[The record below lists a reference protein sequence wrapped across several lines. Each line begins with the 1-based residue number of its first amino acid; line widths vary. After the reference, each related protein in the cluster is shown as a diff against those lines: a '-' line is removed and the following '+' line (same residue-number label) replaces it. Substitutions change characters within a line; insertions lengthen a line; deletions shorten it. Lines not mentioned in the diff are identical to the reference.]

1 MNEKKIAH
9 SIFLTFLFI
18 LVLSSITTYNDY
30 RLSEIIDHNRE
41 FFSRSTEVVKNITRF
56 QRNML
61 SMVSGLQ
68 GYSLTGKRVFIE
80 TYEAANKDNDDILKE
95 LPTIVTDTSQT
106 RLLEEI
112 KILNAQWTDDYL
124 EPLKVAKS
132 LSSVNNKSIEE
143 FNRIYKYEFAS
154 GKEDSLQR
162 KLDSKLKNFV
172 AFEYQL
178 RSKREAELNRV
189 VDRTKAIAYFLTI
202 ISIIIGLLIIVILVR
217 RISSRIKQMTS
228 FAENIARGNY
238 NSKIES
244 LGKDELNSL
253 GRSLNIMAEELSKNI
268 ALLERQNQELDQFA
282 HIVSHDM
289 KSPLRGISN
298 VISWIEEDHGHE
310 LNAKVLEYISL
321 IKGRIFRAENLIE
334 GLLTYARIDKEA
346 AEKEKVDVNELVEE
360 IIEGVSNKNLTAKIG
375 KLPTVNT
382 EKILLFQVFSN
393 LISNAVKYNDKPHP
407 EISVYSQEYPD
418 KFEFFVKDN
427 GIGIAANHYHRI
439 FTIFQTLR
447 EKDSFESTGVGLA
460 IVKKILDGKKQTI
473 EVISTIG
480 EGTTFSFTW
489 PKDQQ

>member
-1 MNEKKIAH
+1 
-9 SIFLTFLFI
+9 
-18 LVLSSITTYNDY
+18 
-30 RLSEIIDHNRE
+30 
-41 FFSRSTEVVKNITRF
+41 
-56 QRNML
+56 ML

-68 GYSLTGKRVFIE
+68 GYSLTGKGVFIE
-80 TYEAANKDNDDILKE
+80 TYEAANKDNDEILKE
-95 LPTIVTDTSQT
+95 LPTIVTDTSQI

-112 KILNAQWTDDYL
+112 KLLYAKWTDDYM

-132 LSSVNNKSIEE
+132 LSSVNSKSIEE
-143 FNRIYKYEFAS
+143 FNRIYKYDFAS
-154 GKEDSLQR
+154 GKEESLQR

-178 RSKREAELNRV
+178 RNKREAELNRV

-298 VISWIEEDHGHE
+298 VISWIEEDHGQE
-310 LNAKVLEYISL
+310 LSAKVLEYINL
-321 IKGRIFRAENLIE
+321 IKGRIYRAENLIE

-360 IIEGVSNKNLTAKIG
+360 IIEGVSNKNLRAKIG

-393 LISNAVKYNDKPHP
+393 LISNAVKYNDKSHP

-418 KFEFFVKDN
+418 KFEFSVKDN

-460 IVKKILDGKKQTI
+460 IVKKILDGKKQAI
-473 EVISTIG
+473 KVISTIG